1 MLKFNPQFVVILLL
15 VFMTEVAVVVLG
27 YVYRAK
33 VRKSNTRQ
41 CVFVFLDALLVTQQI
56 FHPTICQPQII

>member
-1 MLKFNPQFVVILLL
+1 MKFNPQFVVILLL

-33 VRKSNTRQ
+33 VRKSNTSQ
-41 CVFVFLDALLVTQQI
+41 YMFVCLDALLVTQQI
-56 FHPTICQPQII
+56 FQITSKQSVSHK

>member
-1 MLKFNPQFVVILLL
+1 MKFYPQFVVILLL

-33 VRKSNTRQ
+33 VRKLNLTLN
-41 CVFVFLDALLVTQQI
+41 V
-56 FHPTICQPQII
+56 